1 MSSNRLDAAGAAH
14 LIAESDSILVFYHV
28 SPDGDCIGSTLG
40 MVHAL
45 KKAGKRVQAV
55 GADPVPRIYDYM
67 PGCDTLFVPWAE
79 VEGEWDLAL
88 ILDCGDLD
96 RVGAALPVVRK
107 AKRTLNVD
115 HHITNDAFG
124 DDNYLD
130 FTAAAT
136 GELVYLI
143 IRELG
148 VPVDF
153 HIATCLY
160 TAIAA
165 DTGGFKYDNSA
176 PRTFRIAA
184 DLVEAGARPY
194 EIASAIWENESMA
207 RLSLLSQALSTLQ
220 VDPTGQIAWISVTR
234 EMLDRTGASEEDVDG
249 LVNYARKVAG
259 VEVGLLFR
267 ECPDGRV
274 RCGLRSRRQ
283 VDVGTIAKQFGG
295 GGHARAAGCG
305 VGTDIEEARH
315 QVLSAVRAVI

>member
-1 MSSNRLDAAGAAH
+1 VNSQLDAAGVAC
-14 LIAESDSILVFYHV
+14 LVRESESILVFYHV
-28 SPDGDCIGSTLG
+28 SPDGDCIGSTLA
-40 MVHAL
+40 MVDAL
-45 KKAGKRVQAV
+45 KKAGKRAV
-55 GADPVPRIYDYM
+55 AVKVDPVPRILDYL
-67 PGCDTLFVPWAE
+67 PGLDTHFLPYNE

-88 ILDCGDLD
+88 ILDCGDLP
-96 RVGAALPVVRK
+96 RVGAAISAVGK
-107 AKRTLNVD
+107 TKRTVNID

-153 HIATCLY
+153 DIATCLY

-234 EMLDRTGASEEDVDG
+234 DMLLRTGACEEDVEG
-249 LVNYARKVAG
+249 LVNYARKVSG
-259 VEVGLLFR
+259 VEVGMLFR
-267 ECPDGRV
+267 EAPDGKVRV
-274 RCGLRSRRQ
+274 GLRSRGT
-283 VDVGTIAKQFGG
+283 VDVGDIAKGFGG

-305 VGTDIEEARH
+305 LATDMEEARIK
-315 QVLSAVRAVI
+315 VLNAVRAVM